1 MILEAVSIL
10 LLLLLLL
17 VVVLLSSLLLLK
29 RKEEML
35 ALLGIEALL
44 MRSLAALSLC
54 SAS

>member
-1 MILEAVSIL
+1 MILEAVSI
-10 LLLLLLL
+10 LLLLL